1 LRKFILIALGIIFL
15 VFVLIAGAAAFWFG
29 YYCEGRQQYC
39 YRLYMG
45 TIGGGA
51 TEVMLDE
58 VAKRM

>member
-1 LRKFILIALGIIFL
+1 LIALGIIFL

-51 TEVMLDE
+51 TEVMLEE